1 MLPFRRAVAV
11 FFSIALSFLLLML
24 VLLLGSRSMMQD
36 EYRQSKQT
44 LLQAAL
50 NNEKREL
57 TRALYDHS
65 SWDDAFR
72 QMQLSELDPSW
83 LESTF
88 GADTIST
95 NDMSG
100 ILILAPDFTERF
112 NNSLQPLTA
121 EQLLQVR
128 DFVRQHQISC
138 TPDTRLSSLQQSA
151 SSDFLTAAGQTI
163 MLSAAPVVPNTFE
176 ASCEHLSYLVFWRL
190 LDNGYLAN
198 MASNYGFSQ
207 LRLSSGTEPDAT
219 QSIQLN
225 TSQPTRLLW
234 SALAPPYNN
243 LYKALGLSL
252 VLTLILA
259 VLALV
264 FYRNIKRGHQ
274 DFYSLFE
281 KNRAI
286 QLLVNP
292 LNGQIVMA
300 NQAAIAFYAYPGKD
314 LLRLTLDNLS
324 AGGIST
330 LQLIGSANP
339 CEVTQKLW
347 NGVTRRV
354 EINSG
359 QIILAGE
366 PLLYLIIHDVT
377 QTHQAAR
384 ELERS
389 EARFRAIFEDAS
401 LGILQLDRYGH
412 ILDVNP
418 AFCQMIGFPEENLTR
433 WQWIDL
439 IHHKE
444 RDATRRTYQAL
455 IDGVVDKLSHQQRFL
470 NAGGEI
476 IWTQMNISP
485 VRINGEDSTYVALVE
500 NVNERMYLQQKL
512 QDMAAK
518 DPLTGLYNRRSM
530 EEQAAREQS
539 WSKRHGQ
546 SLCVMIADIDH
557 FKLINDNYGHA
568 SGDIVLKEFAAVCN
582 THLRETDI
590 FCRWGGEEFVILLTQ
605 TDMQQAWVVAER
617 LREAVEKMRVRCH
630 EQHIRL
636 TVSLGLSDWNAERE
650 DFISALERADTALYD
665 AKRGGRNRTVIVNS
679 EARHSAHP

>member
-50 NNEKREL
+50 INEKREL

-72 QMQLSELDPSW
+72 QMQLPELDPSW

-88 GADTIST
+88 GADTISS

-121 EQLLQVR
+121 EQLRLVR

-138 TPDTRLSSLQQSA
+138 TPDTHLSSLQQSA

-176 ASCEHLSYLVFWRL
+176 ASCAHLSYLVFWRL
-190 LDNGYLAN
+190 LDDGYLAT
-198 MASNYGFSQ
+198 MASNYNFSQ
-207 LRLSSGTEPDAT
+207 LRLSRGTEPDAT

-234 SALAPPYNN
+234 SAPAPPYNN
-243 LYKALGLSL
+243 LYKALGLSM
-252 VLTLILA
+252 VLTIILA

-292 LNGQIVMA
+292 LNGHIVMA
-300 NQAAIAFYAYPGKD
+300 NQAAMAFYAYPGKD
-314 LLRLTLDNLS
+314 LMRLTLDDLS
-324 AGGIST
+324 AGGLST

-347 NGVTRRV
+347 NGTTRRV

-401 LGILQLDRYGH
+401 LGILQLDRYGQ
-412 ILDVNP
+412 ILDANP
-418 AFCQMIGFPEENLTR
+418 AFSQMIGFPEENLTR

-444 RDATRRTYQAL
+444 REATRRTYQAL
-455 IDGVVDKLSHQQRFL
+455 IDGFVDKLSHQQRFL

-500 NVNERMYLQQKL
+500 NVNEHMHLQQKL
-512 QDMAAK
+512 QEMAAK

-557 FKLINDNYGHA
+557 FKLINDSYGHA

-582 THLRETDI
+582 AHLRETDI

-605 TDMQQAWVVAER
+605 TDMQQASVVAER
-617 LREAVEKMRVRCH
+617 LREAVEKMRVHCQD
-630 EQHIRL
+630 QHIRL
-636 TVSLGLSDWNAERE
+636 TVSLGLSDWSAERE

-679 EARHSAHP
+679 EAQHSAHP